1 MRRTLLATAA
11 LLGLATAS
19 ANAATV
25 DNLGINPNSITGAFS
40 SITFG
45 GTGTTGSGVF
55 DDQILFQLVGGP
67 AFLTIASV
75 TNVYAQLSDF
85 ITGFTGKVLYLG
97 SDGVLGG
104 VGSAADTIVI
114 GPTAAT
120 ACPLTP
126 NCQGFA
132 GSALLTLVGNYALDL
147 SGNGGGTSGYG
158 GNLAV
163 AEVPI
168 PAAAWLFL
176 TGLAGIEAL
185 RRRKKAKA
193 VV

>member
-1 MRRTLLATAA
+1 MLPPSLSWGLTQTQLVVRSRPSPLA
-11 LLGLATAS
+11 GLALP
-19 ANAATV
+19 AAERLTTRS
-25 DNLGINPNSITGAFS
+25 NFS
-40 SITFG
+40 
-45 GTGTTGSGVF
+45 
-55 DDQILFQLVGGP
+55 LVGGP

-75 TNVYAQLSDF
+75 TNVYAQVSDF

-97 SDGVLGG
+97 ADGVLGG
-104 VGSAADTIVI
+104 IGANADTVVI

-132 GSALLTLVGNYALDL
+132 GSALLTIVGNYALDL

-163 AEVPI
+163 AQVPL
-168 PAAAWLFL
+168 PGALALFASGLVGLGWLSKK
-176 TGLAGIEAL
+176 
-185 RRRKKAKA
+185 RKKSLNVA
-193 VV
+193 

>member
-1 MRRTLLATAA
+1 MRKTLLLSAA
-11 LLGLATAS
+11 LLGLSAMS

-25 DNLGINPNSITGAFS
+25 LNLGVNPDSITGAFS
-40 SITFG
+40 SISFG
-45 GTGTTGSGVF
+45 GTGKTGSGAF
-55 DDQILFQLVGGP
+55 DDQITFQLVGGP

-75 TNVYAQLSDF
+75 TNVYAKASDF
-85 ITGFTGKVLYLG
+85 ITGFTGKVLFLG
-97 SDGVLGG
+97 ADGVLGG
-104 VGSAADTIVI
+104 IGANADTTVI

-132 GSALLTLVGNYALDL
+132 GSAILTLVGNYALDL
-147 SGNGGGTSGYG
+147 SGVGGGTSGYG

-168 PAAAWLFL
+168 PGALALFA
-176 TGLAGIEAL
+176 TGLVGLGML
-185 RRRKKAKA
+185 RRRKKSLNVA
-193 VV
+193 

>member
-1 MRRTLLATAA
+1 MNVRNLLFATAV
-11 LLGLATAS
+11 LAAMTAP

-40 SITFG
+40 SISFG
-45 GTGTTGSGVF
+45 GTGKTGSGPF

-75 TNVYAQLSDF
+75 TNVFAQASDF
-85 ITGFTGKVLYLG
+85 ITNFKGEVLFLG
-97 SDGVLGG
+97 ADGVLGG
-104 VGSAADTIVI
+104 SGANADTVVI
-114 GPTAAT
+114 GPTSAT

-132 GSALLTLVGNYALDL
+132 GSAILTLVGNYALDL
-147 SGNGGGTSGYG
+147 SGTGGGTSGYG

-163 AEVPI
+163 AQVPL
-168 PAAAWLFL
+168 PGALALFAS
-176 TGLAGIEAL
+176 GLVGLGLL
-185 RRRKKAKA
+185 RRRKSLN
-193 VV
+193 V